1 MKKPLLF
8 VKDLHAWYGDSHIL
22 QGVSLSVWKGG
33 ASVILGRNGAG
44 KTTALKTIMGLVQ
57 RHSGLVR
64 LGTLRLD
71 ELPAYRVARAGVA
84 YVPETRGVFPS
95 LTVQENLTVSARTTQ
110 GDWSI
115 ERVFDTFPRLAE
127 RRGHKGKWLS
137 GGEQQMLAI
146 ARALMTNG
154 RLLMLDEPTE
164 GLAPNIVE
172 ELNNLLRD
180 LLDDGLSLLLVEQNF
195 EFATNLSNEIY
206 VLGKGRVQ
214 WSGSASDLIE
224 NGDVTRTWLGV

>member
-1 MKKPLLF
+1 MKEPLLF

-64 LGTLRLD
+64 LETLRLD

-110 GDWSI
+110 GDWSM

-195 EFATNLSNEIY
+195 EFASNLSNEIY

>member
-1 MKKPLLF
+1 MKEPLLF
-8 VKDLHAWYGDSHIL
+8 LKDLHAWYGDSHIL
-22 QGVSLSVWKGG
+22 QGVSLSVSEGG
-33 ASVILGRNGAG
+33 ASAILGRNGAG
-44 KTTALKTIMGLVQ
+44 KTTVLKTIMGLMR

-95 LTVQENLTVSARTTQ
+95 LTVQENLTVSARMTQ
-110 GDWSI
+110 GGWSI
-115 ERVFDTFPRLAE
+115 ERVFDTFPKLAE
-127 RRGHKGKWLS
+127 RQGHRGKWLS

-154 RLLMLDEPTE
+154 QLLMLDEPTE

>member
-1 MKKPLLF
+1 MKEPLLF

-64 LGTLRLD
+64 LETLRLD

-110 GDWSI
+110 GDWSM

-224 NGDVTRTWLGV
+224 NGDVTSTWLGV

>member
-1 MKKPLLF
+1 MKEPLLF

-95 LTVQENLTVSARTTQ
+95 LTVQENLTVSARMTQ
-110 GDWSI
+110 GGWSI
-115 ERVFDTFPRLAE
+115 ERVFDTFPKLAE
-127 RRGHKGKWLS
+127 RQGHRGKWLS

-154 RLLMLDEPTE
+154 QLLMLDEPTE

-224 NGDVTRTWLGV
+224 SGDVTSTWLGV

>member
-1 MKKPLLF
+1 MKEPLLF

-64 LGTLRLD
+64 LETLRLD
-71 ELPAYRVARAGVA
+71 ELPAYRVARAGLA

-115 ERVFDTFPRLAE
+115 ERVFDTFPKLAE
-127 RRGHKGKWLS
+127 RQGHRGKWLS
-137 GGEQQMLAI
+137 GGEQQRVAI
-146 ARALMTNG
+146 ARALIHSPSFV
-154 RLLMLDEPTE
+154 LADEPT
-164 GLAPNIVE
+164 G
-172 ELNNLLRD
+172 NLD
-180 LLDDGLSLLLVEQNF
+180 S
-195 EFATNLSNEIY
+195 I
-206 VLGKGRVQ
+206 
-214 WSGSASDLIE
+214 ASDSIMELLSSLNIEGTTVILITHDMGIADMCSRRIE
-224 NGDVTRTWLGV
+224 LKDGRILFDITETEKESGE

>member
-1 MKKPLLF
+1 MKEPLLF

-22 QGVSLSVWKGG
+22 QGVSLSVWQGR
-33 ASVILGRNGAG
+33 ASAILGRNGAG
-44 KTTALKTIMGLVQ
+44 KSTALKTIMGLVQ

-71 ELPAYRVARAGVA
+71 ELPAYRVARAGLA

-146 ARALMTNG
+146 ARALMING

-206 VLGKGRVQ
+206 ILGKGRVQ

-224 NGDVTRTWLGV
+224 NGNVTRTWLGV

>member
-1 MKKPLLF
+1 M
-8 VKDLHAWYGDSHIL
+8 
-22 QGVSLSVWKGG
+22 
-33 ASVILGRNGAG
+33 
-44 KTTALKTIMGLVQ
+44 
-57 RHSGLVR
+57 
-64 LGTLRLD
+64 
-71 ELPAYRVARAGVA
+71 
-84 YVPETRGVFPS
+84 PETRGVFPS
-95 LTVQENLTVSARTTQ
+95 LTVQENLTVSARMTQ
-110 GDWSI
+110 GGWSI
-115 ERVFDTFPRLAE
+115 ERVFDTFPKLAE
-127 RRGHKGKWLS
+127 RQGHRGKWLS

-154 RLLMLDEPTE
+154 QLLMLDEPTE

>member
-1 MKKPLLF
+1 MKEPLLF

-22 QGVSLSVWKGG
+22 QGVSLSVWQGR
-33 ASVILGRNGAG
+33 ASAILGRNGAG

-64 LGTLRLD
+64 METLRLD
-71 ELPAYRVARAGVA
+71 ELPAYRVARAGLA

-146 ARALMTNG
+146 ARALMING

-164 GLAPNIVE
+164 GLAPNIIE

-224 NGDVTRTWLGV
+224 NGNVTRTWLGV

>member
-1 MKKPLLF
+1 MKEPLLF

-22 QGVSLSVWKGG
+22 QGVSLSVWQGR
-33 ASVILGRNGAG
+33 ASAILGRNGAG
-44 KTTALKTIMGLVQ
+44 KSTALKTIMGLVQ

-71 ELPAYRVARAGVA
+71 ELPAYRVARAGLA

-146 ARALMTNG
+146 ARALMING

-164 GLAPNIVE
+164 GLAPNIIE

-206 VLGKGRVQ
+206 ILGKGRVQ

-224 NGDVTRTWLGV
+224 NGNVTRTWLGV

>member
-1 MKKPLLF
+1 MKEPLLF

-64 LGTLRLD
+64 LETLRLD

-110 GDWSI
+110 GDWSM

-224 NGDVTRTWLGV
+224 SGDVTSTWLGV

>member
-1 MKKPLLF
+1 MKEPLLF

-64 LGTLRLD
+64 LETLRLD

-110 GDWSI
+110 GDWSM

>member
-1 MKKPLLF
+1 MKEPLLF

-64 LGTLRLD
+64 LETLRLD

-110 GDWSI
+110 GDWSM
-115 ERVFDTFPRLAE
+115 ERVFDTFRRLAE

-224 NGDVTRTWLGV
+224 SGDVTSTWLGV

>member
-1 MKKPLLF
+1 
-8 VKDLHAWYGDSHIL
+8 
-22 QGVSLSVWKGG
+22 
-33 ASVILGRNGAG
+33 
-44 KTTALKTIMGLVQ
+44 
-57 RHSGLVR
+57 
-64 LGTLRLD
+64 
-71 ELPAYRVARAGVA
+71 
-84 YVPETRGVFPS
+84 
-95 LTVQENLTVSARTTQ
+95 
-110 GDWSI
+110 
-115 ERVFDTFPRLAE
+115 
-127 RRGHKGKWLS
+127 
-137 GGEQQMLAI
+137 MLAI

-195 EFATNLSNEIY
+195 EFAANLSNEIY

>member
-1 MKKPLLF
+1 MKEPLLL

-22 QGVSLSVWKGG
+22 QGISLSVWQGR
-33 ASVILGRNGAG
+33 ASAILGRNGAG
-44 KTTALKTIMGLVQ
+44 KTTALKTIMGLIQ

-84 YVPETRGVFPS
+84 YVPEARGVFPS
-95 LTVQENLTVSARTTQ
+95 LTVQENLTVSARPTQ

-154 RLLMLDEPTE
+154 RLLMLDDPTE

-214 WSGSASDLIE
+214 WSGSASDLIA